1 MDLIRGLSLSLL
13 LMGCLGPNMS
23 SATDGK
29 FTQYA
34 DSAMQIYSQFKEPS
48 VKQSEQFWAF
58 IKTEWNNKS
67 QCVNEITCQIDGRAA
82 AVEYAKLMKVKLED
96 EIR

>member
-1 MDLIRGLSLSLL
+1 MDLIRGLSLSLIIL
-13 LMGCLGPNMS
+13 GCLGPNLS

-34 DSAMQIYSQFKEPS
+34 DSAMKIYSQFKEPS
-48 VKQSEQFWAF
+48 VHQSEQFWAF

-67 QCVNEITCQIDGRAA
+67 QCETEITCKSDGKAA
-82 AVEYAKLMKVKLED
+82 AREYAKLMKVKLED
-96 EIR
+96 EI